1 MSADA
6 LESPVKIMG
15 ANLSP
20 GKNNTVEVLCGK
32 KVQQKLWQKNFL
44 SKSRNQNN
52 LKQLQKENFG
62 CLKRKE
68 DNVNVSP
75 FFKCPYVFSS
85 PKQGLTALS
94 NYRPNLFCSLQSQ
107 KQISSFNWQFC
118 NGEIATLFCGNREK
132 FIFVHQ
138 RAWQR
143 FLLMRNEIASRN
155 ATYGTIKYALPL
167 FSHMRSSLIFE
178 V

>member
-1 MSADA
+1 MIDKCVYIWLWPWYDHDNWKHERWHPMVLLWIFIYIMQPHHKYMSAAA

-32 KVQQKLWQKNFL
+32 KVQYKLWQKNFL
-44 SKSRNQNN
+44 SKSRNQNK

-94 NYRPNLFCSLQSQ
+94 KYRPNLFCSL
-107 KQISSFNWQFC
+107 
-118 NGEIATLFCGNREK
+118 
-132 FIFVHQ
+132 
-138 RAWQR
+138 
-143 FLLMRNEIASRN
+143 
-155 ATYGTIKYALPL
+155 
-167 FSHMRSSLIFE
+167 
-178 V
+178 